1 MQYDPTTAM
10 PAKSPAGDIAKWID
24 GVKSEKKCRHIDR
37 SGADLQ
43 RQGLGL
49 RDGARCLRREVG

>member
-24 GVKSEKKCRHIDR
+24 GVKSEKKCRHIVPTF
-37 SGADLQ
+37 S
-43 RQGLGL
+43 
-49 RDGARCLRREVG
+49 ARA